1 MTLHEEQERV
11 QKAVSNSLS
20 FVREDPWLTQRV
32 LANVK
37 GEKNVKKKIS
47 AALIFCIVLGLS
59 IIGTAYALSSSQ
71 VAEFFGLHWNQEL
84 GESLKEGKIAQIG
97 ESVTIGDV
105 VFTLDEIVY
114 KDRALYGVGTARPVH
129 ENDVIIPMDI
139 AENPEYFTI
148 TEEAQALVEK
158 AKAFNGK
165 MLTTDSMPTKIGVDG
180 GTMLTPG
187 CIGYYDLANEDGS
200 VTFSFEASDG
210 FAVNEGTSYQIMMES
225 WVWQMNENGEKID
238 GTRMQ
243 GDWTVSCVPTILNPS
258 GEKTETSPVTVVEQD
273 GYALAAP
280 EAYRETGTL
289 PIYRAVEADFTKNV
303 KPEWFNGSGAKDGA
317 DTMDIRFQDER
328 DILFADNARL
338 SLSPEALFYKEYAD
352 DAYAD
357 SDSGVIVEIIWVR
370 EWENHR
376 GAFTLEK
383 TELSGIT
390 LANAQAQAEELMK
403 KLGIACNQY
412 ICDEAL
418 DMSLERIQTMGAIWE
433 KAIVDGELLVDDDY
447 QPYDYS
453 AIPASEEGFYLKYS
467 PLGVDTTPAGGRYSA
482 VFYITS
488 RGIVYANIRN
498 GFNRGEIVSTPE
510 SLITPDA
517 AIKRLADELGRSL
530 SRYDKEIKSIQQVAL
545 IYEAVRADNKADGMV
560 FVPVWMILYQDA
572 SAARHNYSCYALINA
587 VDGTL
592 IDASF
597 Q

>member
-1 MTLHEEQERV
+1 MTLHEEQKRV
-11 QKAVSNSLS
+11 QKAVHNSLS
-20 FVREDPWLTQRV
+20 YVREDPWLTQRV

-47 AALIFCIVLGLS
+47 AALIICIIVVLSL
-59 IIGTAYALSSSQ
+59 IGTAYALSSSQ

-114 KDRALYGVGTARPVH
+114 KDRALYGVGTARPLH
-129 ENDVIIPMDI
+129 ENDVIVPMDI

-148 TEEAQALVEK
+148 SEEARALVEK
-158 AKAFNGK
+158 AKASGGR

-187 CIGYYDLANEDGS
+187 CIGYYDLVNGDGS

-210 FAVNEGTSYQIMMES
+210 FAVNEGTSYQILMES

-238 GTRMQ
+238 GTRIQ
-243 GDWTVSCVPTILNPS
+243 CDWTVSCVPTVLNPF
-258 GEKTETSPVTVVEQD
+258 GEKTETSLVTVVEQD
-273 GYALAAP
+273 GYALMVP

-289 PIYRAVEADFTKNV
+289 PVYRAVEADFTKTVN
-303 KPEWFNGSGAKDGA
+303 PEWINGTGAKDGG
-317 DTMDIRFQDER
+317 DTIDIRLKDDR
-328 DILFADNARL
+328 DVLFANHARL
-338 SLSPEALFYKEYAD
+338 YLSPEALFYKEYAD

-357 SDSGVIVEIIWVR
+357 SDSGVIVEIMWVR
-370 EWENHR
+370 EWKNYR
-376 GAFTLEK
+376 GEFTLEK

-390 LANAQAQAEELMK
+390 LAEAQTQAEELME

-447 QPYDYS
+447 QPYNYS
-453 AIPASEEGFYLKYS
+453 AISASEEGYYLHYS
-467 PLGVDTTPAGGRYSA
+467 PLGVETTAAGGRYGA
-482 VFYITS
+482 IFYVNS
-488 RGIVYANIRN
+488 RGIVYANVRN
-498 GFNRGEIVSTPE
+498 WFNRGELVSMPE

-517 AIKRLADELGRSL
+517 AIQKLAEELGRSL
-530 SRYDKEIKSIQQVAL
+530 SWYDKEIKSIQQAAL
-545 IYEAVRADNKADGMV
+545 TYEAVRADNKADGMV
-560 FVPVWMILYQDA
+560 FVPAWMILYQDT
-572 SAARHNYSCYALINA
+572 SAVRQNYSCYALINA